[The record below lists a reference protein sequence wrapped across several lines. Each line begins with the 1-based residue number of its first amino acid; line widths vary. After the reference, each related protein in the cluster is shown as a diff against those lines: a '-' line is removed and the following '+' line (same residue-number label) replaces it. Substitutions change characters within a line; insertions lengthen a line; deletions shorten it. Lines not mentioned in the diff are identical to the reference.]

1 MSISIIR
8 TLFDGFDIER
18 EGKIHINQLS
28 SLLTK
33 LRKPKGRCTVL
44 LCFCFCFIVVFLEEI
59 LEIISKAS
67 PIADENNGR
76 LTFEDVMFCIQQ
88 LSKTISEKPEEGPD
102 PKVLQFLMILEEYRI
117 KCEEEGN
124 YLEAARAHKQLGILR
139 KQEEKRQQKVIQARH
154 VSERQDVQLA
164 HNLQF
169 QEFNKAWD
177 KYLEEYD
184 QMAQMYIQQM
194 TERHSL
200 VLLEFQKE
208 LRKELA
214 ARPPKWS
221 RALLDQ
227 RRKQHINARNKNYAM
242 AQKLKKISDI
252 NEEKER
258 KEMEQDQ
265 AVIFARREAK
275 FRAQQQTE
283 LQALLKRIDC
293 RRREHIKQR
302 ELDTKRL
309 LQRNRNV
316 MAVLENKQAAEC
328 QKLFAEIKKVLYSN
342 SILYGGVY
350 TKRQSTSSGDLL
362 GSNGNS
368 SNKGSNSTMKKSY
381 SATSPSNPALNPFQ
395 NSGKVP
401 SYNDYAN
408 PQPRTDTNADSFQ
421 LPNKADDHAFMQ
433 QPYEDVNND
442 NNEPPV
448 NFNSMLY
455 NEDSFESQSSLGEY
469 KAV

>member
-1 MSISIIR
+1 
-8 TLFDGFDIER
+8 
-18 EGKIHINQLS
+18 
-28 SLLTK
+28 
-33 LRKPKGRCTVL
+33 
-44 LCFCFCFIVVFLEEI
+44 VFVSYFFSEEI
-59 LEIISKAS
+59 LDIISRAS
-67 PIADENNGR
+67 PLADENNGR
-76 LTFEDVMFCIQQ
+76 LTFDELLSCINQPMKGTSDKQ
-88 LSKTISEKPEEGPD
+88 HDEGPD

-124 YLEAARAHKQLGILR
+124 YLEAARSHKQLGILR

-154 VSERQDVQLA
+154 ISERQDVQLA

-169 QEFNKAWD
+169 QEFSKAWD

-214 ARPPKWS
+214 NRPPKWS

-242 AQKLKKISDI
+242 AQKLKKVSDI

-265 AVIFARREAK
+265 AVVFARREAK

-283 LQALLKRIDC
+283 LQALLKRIEC

-316 MAVLENKQAAEC
+316 LAVLENKQAAEC

-350 TKRQSTSSGDLL
+350 TKRQSSGD
-362 GSNGNS
+362 GMNSTSNLAS

-381 SATSPSNPALNPFQ
+381 SATSPSGMSAINPFQ
-395 NSGKVP
+395 SSTKAP
-401 SYNDYAN
+401 SYNDYAS
-408 PQPRTDTNADSFQ
+408 NAMQKAESPSESGFH
-421 LPNKADDHAFMQ
+421 LPNKAQDHAFMQ
-433 QPYEDVNND
+433 QQYEES
-442 NNEPPV
+442 NNEGTNQQHMFHSLV
-448 NFNSMLY
+448 Y

-469 KAV
+469 KTMT